1 MVNRPMTL
9 LFSPFGV
16 FVLMLSV
23 VHAFF
28 VSSDGRSNWLL
39 GLQLVS
45 TYVLIAVVYYFVP

>member
-1 MVNRPMTL
+1 MVARPMTL